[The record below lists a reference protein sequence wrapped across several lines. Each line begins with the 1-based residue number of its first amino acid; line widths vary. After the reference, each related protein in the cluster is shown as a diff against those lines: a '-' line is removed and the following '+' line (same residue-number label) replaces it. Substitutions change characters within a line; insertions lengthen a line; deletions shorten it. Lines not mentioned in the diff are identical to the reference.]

1 MRRHM
6 QNRAF
11 TAADLVTDGQTV
23 YHLALR
29 PDQLA
34 RRVILVGDPDRVP
47 VIATAEIESVTC
59 DVTHRGLRTITGIT
73 RCGNP
78 LSIVT
83 TGMGTP
89 STEIVL
95 GELIAL
101 NEIDLATRIPAMDWS
116 PLACVRVG
124 TSGGLQPPAETPPG
138 TLIISTYAVGLD
150 NTGLFYAVSDAD
162 DSFLPELAEAVE
174 TAVRAA
180 ASNDS
185 LLRSGFKPYVSKA
198 DPLLVSQLVTAC
210 ERNGYAYKLGI
221 TASNAGFFANQGRD
235 IFRVK
240 PAVPD
245 IDRVLA
251 GLSFSNGLRIE
262 NMEMESSFIFHL
274 AGGLGYSA
282 AAICPTVANRVSN
295 VFVEDSLPFVKQA
308 AHAAV
313 EALNAQSI

>member
-1 MRRHM
+1 MHD
-6 QNRAF
+6 RAF
-11 TAADLVTDGQTV
+11 TAADLVTDGQTI
-23 YHLALR
+23 YHLAIR

-34 RRVILVGDPDRVP
+34 KRVILVGDPDRVP
-47 VIATAEIESVTC
+47 VIAAEEIEGITC
-59 DVTHRGLRTITGIT
+59 DVSHRGLRTITGT
-73 RCGNP
+73 TMSGNA

-101 NEIDLATRIPAMDWS
+101 NEINLTTRIPHPDWS

-124 TSGGLQPPAETPPG
+124 TSGGLQTPTDTPPG
-138 TLIISTYAVGLD
+138 TLIISAYAIGLD
-150 NTGLFYAVSDAD
+150 NTGLFYAVSDSE
-162 DSFLPELAEAVE
+162 DSFLVELVEGVEA
-174 TAVRAA
+174 AVRAA
-180 ASNDS
+180 ATNES
-185 LLRSGFKPYVSKA
+185 LLQSGFKPYASKA
-198 DPLLVSQLVTAC
+198 DPRLVSELVAAC
-210 ERNGYAYKLGI
+210 ERNGYAYKVGI
-221 TASNAGFFANQGRD
+221 TASNAGFFACQGRD

-245 IDRVLA
+245 IDQVLA

-274 AGGLGYSA
+274 SGGLGYRA

-295 VFVEDSLPFVKQA
+295 VFVEDSMPFVRQA

-313 EALNAQSI
+313 EALNMLSI